1 MNVVNQKSQPAHKLQ
16 PQNIQTAASTEGF
29 LWLTDAN
36 PFFFFSKKRNLRQ
49 RSIKHPEIATRKK
62 GAS

>member
-16 PQNIQTAASTEGF
+16 PQNIQTAAYTEGF

-36 PFFFFSKKRNLRQ
+36 LFFFFKEKKPQ
-49 RSIKHPEIATRKK
+49 TKKH
-62 GAS
+62 

>member
-36 PFFFFSKKRNLRQ
+36 PFFFFFQ
-49 RSIKHPEIATRKK
+49 RKETSDKEALNILK
-62 GAS
+62 